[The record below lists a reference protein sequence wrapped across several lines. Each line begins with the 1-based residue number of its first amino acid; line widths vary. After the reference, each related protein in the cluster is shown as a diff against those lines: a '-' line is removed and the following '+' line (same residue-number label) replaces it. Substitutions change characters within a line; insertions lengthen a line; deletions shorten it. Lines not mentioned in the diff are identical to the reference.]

1 MKKINYALIC
11 LFGFILLPGAKSDT
25 GVRYLELDDSTIGEI
40 NIHPGGTVISF
51 PVKPTKVIVGQKN
64 SFDIEYIA
72 NDIAIAPLSNTATS
86 NLFVYLLGQ
95 RYSFSIRVSAVGA
108 DKLILV
114 RDPKEKSYQ
123 VELK

>member
-1 MKKINYALIC
+1 MQKTSNFVIC
-11 LFGFILLPGAKSDT
+11 LISICVLSASKPND
-25 GVRYLELDDSTIGEI
+25 GVRYIELDDSTIGEI
-40 NIHPGGTVISF
+40 RIHPGGTVISF
-51 PVKPTKVIVGQKN
+51 PVKPTKVIIGQKN
-64 SFDIEYIA
+64 SFDVEYIA
-72 NDIAIAPLSNTATS
+72 NDIAIAPLSKTATS

-95 RYSFSIRVSAVGA
+95 RYSFSIRVSQAGA